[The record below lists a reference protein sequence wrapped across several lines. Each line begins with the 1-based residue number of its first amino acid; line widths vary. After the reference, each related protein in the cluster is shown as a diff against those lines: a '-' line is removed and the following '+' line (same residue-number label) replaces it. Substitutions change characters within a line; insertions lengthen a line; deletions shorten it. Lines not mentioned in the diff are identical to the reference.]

1 VCEALGLA
9 SAEAVTQVIQRDR
22 HAELLSA
29 CAITAS
35 TLEKIATEI
44 RHLQR
49 TEVREVEEPFRKG
62 QKGSSAM
69 PHKRNPVMCERVCG
83 LARLIRGYVLPA
95 MENNALWHERDI
107 SHSSVERVV
116 LPDATIAL
124 DYILKLTIDVV
135 RGMRVYPER
144 MRQNLESSGGLVYS
158 QSVLLALVDAGA
170 SREDA
175 YAAVQ
180 RAAMRTWESGTHFKE
195 TLLGEP
201 SVATVMDAA
210 ALDAIMQPSRYLTNM
225 DTVFKK
231 LEGLQ

>member
-1 VCEALGLA
+1 
-9 SAEAVTQVIQRDR
+9 
-22 HAELLSA
+22 
-29 CAITAS
+29 
-35 TLEKIATEI
+35 
-44 RHLQR
+44 
-49 TEVREVEEPFRKG
+49 
-62 QKGSSAM
+62 
-69 PHKRNPVMCERVCG
+69 
-83 LARLIRGYVLPA
+83 
-95 MENNALWHERDI
+95 
-107 SHSSVERVV
+107 V

-195 TLLGEP
+195 TLLDEP
-201 SVATVMDAA
+201 SVATVMDVA
-210 ALDAIMQPSRYLTNM
+210 ALDAIMQPSRYLANM